1 MVRHIIYFE
10 WKNIIRNKAIIWL
23 VFTFL
28 LILGLSIYNGTSNI
42 NYQLENIKKCKQDEQ
57 QRFEN
62 LLADIKKVESGELKV
77 NAYTNPKTP
86 YMVGGK
92 SGGHEIIKMPHDLSF
107 ISMGLSDYY
116 PYHYQISLRNQQLFS
131 FLMGD
136 DRMENP
142 VNQLNSNFDLAF
154 VLIWLLP
161 LFIIAFSYNVL
172 SSEKE
177 QGTFKLLKAQPVS
190 ITRILI
196 IKILLRFVI
205 IIGIIAIS
213 ICLFFSLFGVS
224 IVDNITAIINLLS
237 AISAYVLFWFMLS
250 ILVNLFNKNSSI
262 NAGILFTSW
271 LLIILIIPTLL
282 NLVANYK
289 YPVSTRI
296 EYISFVRDAT
306 CEIDNNPDKVLD
318 KYFSEH
324 PELGTRKSENM
335 PFWVYTVALKNKIV
349 EEVSDSLIMKYK
361 SQLNNQIEF
370 ISYWKYFS
378 PAIILQQALDKLSGN
393 STNDFLKF
401 QAKADEY
408 NYKWRRCFFQKILK
422 DELLSKDDV
431 LDLPRYSYEYE
442 KENSIVTHSLFI
454 LACCVVVGG
463 LIFLR
468 KKFV

>member
-1 MVRHIIYFE
+1 MVKHIIYFE
-10 WKNIIRNKAIIWL
+10 WINIKRNKSIIWL
-23 VFTFL
+23 ISIFL
-28 LILGLSIYNGTSNI
+28 LLIVLSIYNGTSNI
-42 NYQLENIKKCKQDEQ
+42 DCQLDNIKKCKQDEQ
-57 QRFEN
+57 QRFDN
-62 LLADIKKVESGELKV
+62 LLVDIKKVESGEKKV

-92 SGGHEIIKMPHDLSF
+92 LGGHELIKMPQDLSF

-116 PYHYQISLRNQQLFS
+116 PYHYQISLRNQQLYS

-142 VNQLNSNFDLAF
+142 INQLNSNFDLAF

-161 LFIIAFSYNVL
+161 LLIIAFSYNIL

-177 QGTFKLLKAQPVS
+177 QGTLKLLEAQPVS
-190 ITRILI
+190 ITKILI
-196 IKILLRFVI
+196 IKILLRFAI

-213 ICLFFSLFGVS
+213 ICLFFSLFGV
-224 IVDNITAIINLLS
+224 NIFTNMTAIVNLFFVVF
-237 AISAYVLFWFMLS
+237 AYVLFWFMLS
-250 ILVNLFNKNSSI
+250 ILVNLFNRNSSI
-262 NAGILFTSW
+262 NAGILFTLW

-282 NLVANYK
+282 NLVSNYK

-306 CEIDNNPDKVLD
+306 CEIDNNSDKALD

-324 PELGTRKSENM
+324 LELGTRKSENM
-335 PFWVYTVALKNKIV
+335 PYWVYKGALKNKII
-349 EEVSDSLIMKYK
+349 EEVSDSIIKQYK

-370 ISYWKYFS
+370 ISHWNYFS

-393 STNDFLKF
+393 STNDFLRF

-408 NYKWRRCFFQKILK
+408 NYKWRMCFFQKILK

-431 LDLPRYSYEYE
+431 FDLPKYSYECE
-442 KENSIVTHSLFI
+442 KDINITAHSLFI
-454 LACCVVVGG
+454 LVCCVIVGG
-463 LIFLR
+463 LIFL
-468 KKFV
+468 KTKFV